1 MGYAPVRYKI
11 AMGLASI
18 FFYLHEECEPCEV
31 HLDMKASNIMLDSGF
46 NANFETLEKA
56 SKESDIFSFGVVALE
71 IACGRK
77 VMDIVDQRSG
87 TQARR
92 STPGYSNEDAGA
104 NVLHCI
110 CPHKP
115 AAATM
120 TTNSI
125 NLAC

>member
-77 VMDIVDQRSG
+77 VLKLEGLLPVIPMKMPVLMYYTASAP
-87 TQARR
+87 QACCR
-92 STPGYSNEDAGA
+92 YND
-104 NVLHCI
+104 HQQ
-110 CPHKP
+110 H
-115 AAATM
+115 
-120 TTNSI
+120 
-125 NLAC
+125 